1 MYCYHCGAKLVLEA
15 KFCHQCGKRLDIPEE
30 KLDDKTIR
38 AIKECILS
46 GEEEIAPEVVE
57 EMMQPVQRVGGPEI
71 VLNILGHK
79 LVLSDDIAGLKVVRD
94 YFTDYAE
101 KNVAKYKDYLSSN
114 VKNFDDIYDKAT
126 YGKPRSKSFHW
137 KYYKKLLSD
146 NGLPDIQWH
155 DLRSTFCTLL
165 LKNEFNPKAVSKLMG
180 HAKEIIT
187 IDVYGDNRGIIADG
201 VPEISDFMDEVLPNQ
216 EHQEE
221 FRESLLDIVID
232 AS

>member
-1 MYCYHCGAKLVLEA
+1 MNDTHNPFFDG
-15 KFCHQCGKRLDIPEE
+15 
-30 KLDDKTIR
+30 
-38 AIKECILS
+38 
-46 GEEEIAPEVVE
+46 
-57 EMMQPVQRVGGPEI
+57 
-71 VLNILGHK
+71 
-79 LVLSDDIAGLKVVRD
+79 D
-94 YFTDYAE
+94 YICC
-101 KNVAKYKDYLSSN
+101 S
-114 VKNFDDIYDKAT
+114 T

-137 KYYKKLLSD
+137 KYYKKLLTD
-146 NGLPDIQWH
+146 NGLPDIRWH

-232 AS
+232 ASQYLP